1 MSRRRERVGSYAL
14 SKFTRGV
21 SVKISTDEK
30 LYATVW
36 RNLKGRIVSVRGEGV
51 DETKSL
57 GPPV

>member
-57 GPPV
+57 